1 MKMSKFRRLA
11 IENIKDVACDVFD
24 ISYNICAMDEMELND
39 ASDEFEELAKRL
51 MDIYQMLRPEEL

>member
-11 IENIKDVACDVFD
+11 IENLKDIACHMMD
-24 ISYNICAMDEMELND
+24 ISYGIYGHMEIDD
-39 ASDEFEELAKRL
+39 ASEELEDLAKRL